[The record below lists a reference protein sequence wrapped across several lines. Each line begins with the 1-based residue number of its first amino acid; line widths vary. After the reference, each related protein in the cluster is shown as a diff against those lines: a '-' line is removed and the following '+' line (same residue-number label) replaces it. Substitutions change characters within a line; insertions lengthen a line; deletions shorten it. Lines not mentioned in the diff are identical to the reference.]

1 MCGRFALATQRAEIR
16 ALPGYPQLNVQ
27 DWVGQDNFI
36 PRYNIAP
43 NTQAPVIRRGDT
55 GTVKSEEVALEPASS
70 GPLVMHTMRWG
81 IKYGKER
88 GAQAI
93 NARSE
98 NLVEG
103 VGMWNKFRG
112 RNRCIVVCQG
122 YYEWQTKGKTKLPH
136 FIRHSSPDK
145 IMLMA
150 GLYESTIEK
159 GDVVSLPSNARRNE
173 RRNVPLTDSSEPTY
187 TFAIVTTDAS
197 KGLSWLH
204 DRQPVILSSVEDVMR
219 WLDTSSQTWSAELAN
234 LLHPWEDVKA
244 PLECYQVPKEVG
256 KVGAESPTFIQ
267 PLSTRKDGIQAMFAK
282 QRTKQEATAK
292 RKREP
297 SSPVPG
303 KSDEIQTEEKK
314 VKRES

>member
-1 MCGRFALATQRAEIR
+1 MCGRFALAMERAEIR
-16 ALPGYPQLNVQ
+16 ALPGYPRLSVQ
-27 DWVGQDNFI
+27 DWIGEDNFM

-43 NTQAPVIRRGDT
+43 NTQAPVIRRVDAAREL
-55 GTVKSEEVALEPASS
+55 KCEEADSEPAASES
-70 GPLVMHTMRWG
+70 GPVIMHTMRWG

-88 GAQAI
+88 GSQAI

-112 RNRCIVVCQG
+112 RNRCVVVCQG
-122 YYEWQTKGKTKLPH
+122 YYEWQTKGKAKLPH
-136 FIRHSSPDK
+136 FIRHSSPDRV
-145 IMLMA
+145 MLMA
-150 GLYESTIEK
+150 GLYESVIEK
-159 GDVVSLPSNARRNE
+159 DA
-173 RRNVPLTDSSEPTY
+173 SEPTY

-204 DRQPVILSSVEDVMR
+204 DRQPVILSSVEDIMR
-219 WLDTSSQTWSAELAN
+219 WLDTSSQTWSTELAN
-234 LLHPWEDVKA
+234 LLHPWEDTKA
-244 PLECYQVPKEVG
+244 PLQCYPVPKEVG

-267 PLSTRKDGIQAMFAK
+267 PLLTRKDGIQAMFAK

-292 RKREP
+292 RKRES

-303 KSDEIQTEEKK
+303 KSDELGTDEKK

>member
-1 MCGRFALATQRAEIR
+1 MCGRFALSTQRAEIR
-16 ALPGYPQLNVQ
+16 ALPGYSQLDVQ
-27 DWVGQDNFI
+27 AWVGQDNFI

-43 NTQAPVIRRGDT
+43 NTQAPVIRREVT
-55 GTVKSEEVALEPASS
+55 RTVKAEEAASEPASA
-70 GPLVMHTMRWG
+70 GPLVMQTMRWG

-88 GAQAI
+88 GSQAI

-98 NLVEG
+98 NLIEG
-103 VGMWNKFRG
+103 VGMWNKLRG
-112 RNRCIVVCQG
+112 RNRCVVVCQG
-122 YYEWQTKGKTKLPH
+122 YYEWQTKGKAKLPH
-136 FIRHSSPDK
+136 FIRHSNPDK

-159 GDVVSLPSNARRNE
+159 DG
-173 RRNVPLTDSSEPTY
+173 SEPTY

-204 DRQPVILSSVEDVMR
+204 DRQPVILSSVEDVVR
-219 WLDTSSQTWSAELAN
+219 WLDTSSQTWSTELAS

-282 QRTKQEATAK
+282 QRTKQVATAK
-292 RKREP
+292 RKRES

-303 KSDEIQTEEKK
+303 KSDELPTEEKK

>member
-1 MCGRFALATQRAEIR
+1 MCGRFALAMQRAEIR
-16 ALPGYPQLNVQ
+16 DLPGYPRLNVQ
-27 DWVGQDNFI
+27 GWVGEDDFV

-43 NTQAPVIRRGDT
+43 NTQAPVIRRTPGDAST
-55 GTVKSEEVALEPASS
+55 TKKPSSSAEQQPPASS
-70 GPLVMHTMRWG
+70 SASGEPAADSGRVGLVMHTMRWG

-103 VGMWNKFRG
+103 VGMWNRFRG
-112 RNRCIVVCQG
+112 RNRCIVICQG
-122 YYEWQTKGKTKLPH
+122 YYEWQTKGKNKLPH
-136 FIRHSSPDK
+136 FIRHSSGDK
-145 IMLMA
+145 VMLMA
-150 GLYESTIEK
+150 GLYESVVEK
-159 GDVVSLPSNARRNE
+159 DG
-173 RRNVPLTDSSEPTY
+173 SEPAY

-204 DRQPVILSSVEDVMR
+204 DRQPVILSSVEDVNR
-219 WLDTSSQTWSAELAN
+219 WLDTSSQTWSAELAK
-234 LLHPWEDVKA
+234 LLHPWEDAKA
-244 PLECYQVPKEVG
+244 PLQCYQVPKEVG

-282 QRTKQEATAK
+282 QRSKQEATTTAK
-292 RKREP
+292 RKREL
-297 SSPVPG
+297 SLPG
-303 KSDEIQTEEKK
+303 KSDEPQNDEKK

>member
-1 MCGRFALATQRAEIR
+1 MCGRFALATQAGFFRAEIR
-16 ALPGYPQLNVQ
+16 ALPGYPQVNVQ

-55 GTVKSEEVALEPASS
+55 GT
-70 GPLVMHTMRWG
+70 
-81 IKYGKER
+81 
-88 GAQAI
+88 AI

-122 YYEWQTKGKTKLPH
+122 YYEWQTKGKAQLPH